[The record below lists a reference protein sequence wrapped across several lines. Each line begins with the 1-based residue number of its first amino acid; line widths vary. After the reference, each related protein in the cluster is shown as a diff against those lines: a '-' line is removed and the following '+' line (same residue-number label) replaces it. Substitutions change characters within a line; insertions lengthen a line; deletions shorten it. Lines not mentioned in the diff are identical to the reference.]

1 MKPVRPRAARLL
13 GEGTRIIPK
22 EQQTEDKSA
31 PVGSATGEGTRI
43 VPKERQT
50 EDKSSSVGSAMGE
63 GTQDWKVRNGRI
75 DHIHGVRRKKSCS
88 MGRSGQTDKTEI
100 PERSAMHLLGDVLN
114 KAKIKQSGRF
124 AVLAGLCMLLS
135 LALSAAGLCGFCGG
149 MLKVQ
154 AQADRMRTE
163 DSAAPA
169 EEEQSGESDSVEQG
183 KSDGG
188 AAEEQAGTAAR
199 AVLTEQQAALVK
211 RLGTIRIGYERDE
224 YPITRQR
231 ARGDGSTTSGNSA
244 EPEGIAIDLAR
255 TAAKELGLQVRFVP
269 IPDGRSGLQLLRGG
283 AVDVY
288 ITYTDNAGWGTEE
301 GIVRSDVFLSD
312 PLVAVTR
319 RNAGRDGM
327 AEDGSKAVAARSKT
341 TDTSADIPVAAVI
354 LGRPG
359 DARTADGFLENF
371 AFDYCKDTDAC
382 LAAVRSGEADIWF
395 ADQYVANYH
404 LQSPFNEGLEEQFG
418 YGRTRDYCFMAL
430 WRSHSVIEVLNAAI
444 RSLNQEE
451 IQTVVGVHTR
461 GGSYQLTTAEKM
473 YGSRRAIL
481 WTSVTTA
488 VVLFLLI
495 RGILVQRRYSR
506 EMARKNRELE
516 KANRARED
524 FLSSMSHD
532 MRTPLNGIRG
542 ALDLLEQEKHDPLTE
557 ELLSMSRVSADH
569 LLTLIDDILDMAKLR
584 SGRFAL
590 RMAYR
595 DTADFA
601 LKLLAVMMP
610 IASKNQITMHTHT
623 ECESCPEVEI
633 DPERLMQVCINL
645 LSNAVKYT
653 PAGGLVGFTFRAV
666 PEPEPYRGKIQ
677 IVVEDNGI
685 GMSEDFLKKATEPFT
700 RAEGPDR
707 QQNGAGGSGLGLAI
721 TAELVRLM
729 EGQMRIES
737 QPGKGTRI
745 SISVPVRWRDR
756 QEEYGAQPD
765 SASRE
770 EAAADAKC
778 TAGRDGKAAAGRDS
792 KAAENRNGKAV
803 ESREGIITG
812 GRDRNIGVGSGV
824 AQAAGGADDAAQ
836 DRKGDARCTARRVL
850 LVEDNAINREIARL
864 QLENFHV
871 EADVVRTGEE
881 AVDRFLQ
888 SPEGYYDV
896 VLMDVMLPGIS
907 GPEAARQIRLSGR
920 SDAHLIRIAAMSA
933 DPYRVG
939 ETTGPGADF
948 DAFVPKP
955 FSTDDLAGVL
965 FR

>member
-1 MKPVRPRAARLL
+1 
-13 GEGTRIIPK
+13 
-22 EQQTEDKSA
+22 
-31 PVGSATGEGTRI
+31 
-43 VPKERQT
+43 
-50 EDKSSSVGSAMGE
+50 
-63 GTQDWKVRNGRI
+63 
-75 DHIHGVRRKKSCS
+75 
-88 MGRSGQTDKTEI
+88 
-100 PERSAMHLLGDVLN
+100 
-114 KAKIKQSGRF
+114 
-124 AVLAGLCMLLS
+124 
-135 LALSAAGLCGFCGG
+135 
-149 MLKVQ
+149 
-154 AQADRMRTE
+154 
-163 DSAAPA
+163 
-169 EEEQSGESDSVEQG
+169 
-183 KSDGG
+183 
-188 AAEEQAGTAAR
+188 
-199 AVLTEQQAALVK
+199 
-211 RLGTIRIGYERDE
+211 
-224 YPITRQR
+224 
-231 ARGDGSTTSGNSA
+231 
-244 EPEGIAIDLAR
+244 
-255 TAAKELGLQVRFVP
+255 
-269 IPDGRSGLQLLRGG
+269 
-283 AVDVY
+283 
-288 ITYTDNAGWGTEE
+288 
-301 GIVRSDVFLSD
+301 
-312 PLVAVTR
+312 
-319 RNAGRDGM
+319 M
-327 AEDGSKAVAARSKT
+327 AEDGDRSDSARRKT
-341 TDTSADIPVAAVI
+341 AGISEDIPVAAVI

-359 DARTADGFLENF
+359 DVRTADGFLDDF
-371 AFDYCKDTDAC
+371 AFDYCSDTDAC
-382 LAAVRSGEADIWF
+382 LTAVRSGKADIWF

-404 LQSPFNEGLEEQFG
+404 LQSPYNEGLEEQFG

-451 IQTVVGVHTR
+451 VQTAIGVHTR
-461 GGSYQLTTAEKM
+461 GGSYQLTVAEKM

-488 VVLFLLI
+488 VVLILLI

-506 EMARKNRELE
+506 EMAQKNRELE
-516 KANRARED
+516 EANRARGD

-542 ALDLLEQEKHDPLTE
+542 ALDLMEQEKHDPRTE

-610 IASKNQITMHTHT
+610 LASQNQVTMHTHT
-623 ECESCPEVEI
+623 DCESCPEVEI
-633 DPERLMQVCINL
+633 DPERLTQVCINL

-653 PAGGLVGFTFRAV
+653 PAGGLVGFTFRTV

-677 IVVEDNGI
+677 IVVEDNGL

-700 RAEGPDR
+700 RADGPDR
-707 QQNGAGGSGLGLAI
+707 TPNGAGGSGLGLAI

-737 QPGKGTRI
+737 QMRKGTRI
-745 SISVPVRWRDR
+745 SVSVPVRWRDR
-756 QEEYGAQPD
+756 QEESSIEQD
-765 SASRE
+765 SADGKEST
-770 EAAADAKC
+770 ADAKC
-778 TAGRDGKAAAGRDS
+778 AESRDGDSCVDSGAEQEAGAA
-792 KAAENRNGKAV
+792 NG
-803 ESREGIITG
+803 
-812 GRDRNIGVGSGV
+812 
-824 AQAAGGADDAAQ
+824 AAQ
-836 DRKGDARCTARRVL
+836 DIKGDVRCSARRVL

-871 EADVVRTGEE
+871 EAEVVRTGEE

-888 SPEGYYDV
+888 SSEGYYDV

-907 GPEAARQIRLSGR
+907 GLETARQIRLSGR

-955 FSTDDLAGVL
+955 FSTDDLAAVL
-965 FR
+965 GCTE

>member
-31 PVGSATGEGTRI
+31 PVGSATGEGTL
-43 VPKERQT
+43 
-50 EDKSSSVGSAMGE
+50 
-63 GTQDWKVRNGRI
+63 
-75 DHIHGVRRKKSCS
+75 HGVRRKKSCS

-700 RAEGPDR
+700 
-707 QQNGAGGSGLGLAI
+707 SGLGLAI

-920 SDAHLIRIAAMSA
+920 RDAHLIRIAAMSA

>member
-100 PERSAMHLLGDVLN
+100 PERSAMHLLGNVLN

-610 IASKNQITMHTHT
+610 LASQNQVTMHTHT
-623 ECESCPEVEI
+623 DCESCPEVEI
-633 DPERLMQVCINL
+633 DPERLTQVCINL

-653 PAGGLVGFTFRAV
+653 PAGGLVGFTFRTV
-666 PEPEPYRGKIQ
+666 PEPYRGKIQ
-677 IVVEDNGI
+677 IVVEDNGV

-700 RAEGPDR
+700 RADGPDR
-707 QQNGAGGSGLGLAI
+707 TPNGACGSGLGLAI

-737 QPGKGTRI
+737 QMGKGTRI
-745 SISVPVRWRDR
+745 SVSVPVRWRDR
-756 QEEYGAQPD
+756 QEDSSIEQD
-765 SASRE
+765 SADGKEST
-770 EAAADAKC
+770 ADAKY
-778 TAGRDGKAAAGRDS
+778 AERRDGKAAERRDGDSCMDRGAEQEAG
-792 KAAENRNGKAV
+792 ATNGA
-803 ESREGIITG
+803 I
-812 GRDRNIGVGSGV
+812 
-824 AQAAGGADDAAQ
+824 Q
-836 DRKGDARCTARRVL
+836 DIKGDARCSARRVL

-871 EADVVRTGEE
+871 EAEVVRTGEE

-888 SPEGYYDV
+888 SSEGYYDV

-907 GPEAARQIRLSGR
+907 GLETARQIRLSGR

-955 FSTDDLAGVL
+955 FSTDDLAAVL
-965 FR
+965 GCTE

>member
-1 MKPVRPRAARLL
+1 
-13 GEGTRIIPK
+13 
-22 EQQTEDKSA
+22 
-31 PVGSATGEGTRI
+31 
-43 VPKERQT
+43 
-50 EDKSSSVGSAMGE
+50 
-63 GTQDWKVRNGRI
+63 
-75 DHIHGVRRKKSCS
+75 
-88 MGRSGQTDKTEI
+88 
-100 PERSAMHLLGDVLN
+100 MHHRGDVMN
-114 KAKIKQSGRF
+114 QGKIKRFGRF
-124 AVLAGLCMLLS
+124 VLPAGLCLLLS
-135 LALSAAGLCGFCGG
+135 LGLSAVGLCGFRGS
-149 MLKVQ
+149 MSEVQ
-154 AQADRMRTE
+154 AQTE
-163 DSAAPA
+163 KEQEGNAA
-169 EEEQSGESDSVEQG
+169 
-183 KSDGG
+183 
-188 AAEEQAGTAAR
+188 AGTAVR

-211 RLGTIRIGYERDE
+211 RLGTIRIGYEQDE

-231 ARGDGSTTSGNSA
+231 AKGDGSTASGKTG

-255 TAAKELGLQVRFVP
+255 TAAEELGLQVRFVP
-269 IPDGRSGLQLLRGG
+269 IPEGRSGLQLLRGG

-288 ITYTDNAGWGTEE
+288 ITYADNAGWGTAE
-301 GIVRSDVFLSD
+301 GIVRSDIFLSD
-312 PLVAVTR
+312 PIVAVTR
-319 RNAGRDGM
+319 RNVGRNGM
-327 AEDGSKAVAARSKT
+327 AEDGDRSDSARRKT
-341 TDTSADIPVAAVI
+341 AGISEDIPVAAVI

-359 DARTADGFLENF
+359 DVRTADGFLDDF
-371 AFDYCKDTDAC
+371 AFDYCSDTDAC
-382 LAAVRSGEADIWF
+382 LTAVRSGKADIWF

-404 LQSPFNEGLEEQFG
+404 LQSPYNEGLEEQFG

-451 IQTVVGVHTR
+451 VQTAIGVHTR
-461 GGSYQLTTAEKM
+461 GGSYQLTVAEKM

-488 VVLFLLI
+488 VVLILLI

-506 EMARKNRELE
+506 EMAQKNRELE
-516 KANRARED
+516 EANRARGD

-542 ALDLLEQEKHDPLTE
+542 ALDLMEQEKHDPRTE

-610 IASKNQITMHTHT
+610 LASQNQVTMHTHT
-623 ECESCPEVEI
+623 DCESCPEVEI
-633 DPERLMQVCINL
+633 DPERLTQVCINL

-653 PAGGLVGFTFRAV
+653 PAGGLVGFTFRTV

-677 IVVEDNGI
+677 IVVEDNGL

-700 RAEGPDR
+700 RADGPDR
-707 QQNGAGGSGLGLAI
+707 TPNGAGGSGLGLAI

-737 QPGKGTRI
+737 QMRKGTRI
-745 SISVPVRWRDR
+745 SVSVPVRWRDR
-756 QEEYGAQPD
+756 QEESSIEQD
-765 SASRE
+765 SADGKEST
-770 EAAADAKC
+770 ADAKC
-778 TAGRDGKAAAGRDS
+778 AESRDGDSCVDSGAEQEAGAA
-792 KAAENRNGKAV
+792 NG
-803 ESREGIITG
+803 
-812 GRDRNIGVGSGV
+812 
-824 AQAAGGADDAAQ
+824 AAQ
-836 DRKGDARCTARRVL
+836 DIKGDVRCSARRVL

-871 EADVVRTGEE
+871 EAEVVRTGEE

-888 SPEGYYDV
+888 SSEGYYDV

-907 GPEAARQIRLSGR
+907 GLEAARQIRLSGR

-955 FSTDDLAGVL
+955 FSTDDLAAVL
-965 FR
+965 GCTE